1 MDVFY
6 DVLRFSGQTKTLLR
20 FLSSSHQNEC
30 QCFDYFQEDMIIF
43 KFG

>member
-30 QCFDYFQEDMIIF
+30 QCFDYFQGDMIIF
-43 KFG
+43 KFA